1 MSAPLSSLEET
12 NPNILLRTFAVLYG
26 VASYAVF
33 LATFLYSVGFVGN
46 LSLPATIDRGHISPP
61 LQAIA
66 IDLGLVLFFAVQ
78 HSGMARQSFKRWCTR
93 FLPVSIERSTYVL
106 FTSLALFLL
115 FWQWRPVPNRIWTV
129 DDPLMAGAISGLYWI
144 GWTVVLVSTF
154 LTSHFQFFGL
164 SQVFARFFNRKLPAP
179 VLKATLFYK
188 YVRHPLYLGFLLA
201 FWATPTMTA
210 GHLLFA
216 LATTGYILAGVQLE
230 ERDLIRTFGEEYRSY
245 RQRVGMLIPILGS
258 ARKESPEHAVT
269 GPSRPPPW
277 HRREEA
283 AQCASP
289 IDWQL

>member
-164 SQVFARFFNRKLPAP
+164 LTGLRTVLQPEASCSCPQSNPFLQIREASALSGLSIGLLGDTHHDGGSFAVCASNNRLHIG
-179 VLKATLFYK
+179 
-188 YVRHPLYLGFLLA
+188 R
-201 FWATPTMTA
+201 
-210 GHLLFA
+210 
-216 LATTGYILAGVQLE
+216 
-230 ERDLIRTFGEEYRSY
+230 
-245 RQRVGMLIPILGS
+245 GS
-258 ARKESPEHAVT
+258 A
-269 GPSRPPPW
+269 
-277 HRREEA
+277 
-283 AQCASP
+283 
-289 IDWQL
+289 

>member
-12 NPNILLRTFAVLYG
+12 NPNILLRTFALLYG

-33 LATFLYSVGFVGN
+33 LAAFLYLVGFVGN
-46 LSLPATIDRGHISPP
+46 LSLPTTIDRGHISPP

-115 FWQWRPVPNRIWTV
+115 YWQWRPIPNKIWTV

-144 GWTVVLVSTF
+144 GWVVALVSTF
-154 LTSHFQFFGL
+154 LTSHFELFGL
-164 SQVFARFFNRKLPAP
+164 SQVLARFFNRKLPAP
-179 VLKATLFYK
+179 VFKATLFYK

-201 FWATPTMTA
+201 FWATPIMTA

-216 LATTGYILAGVQLE
+216 LVPGIIDARNGALGV
-230 ERDLIRTFGEEYRSY
+230 FGGPR
-245 RQRVGMLIPILGS
+245 IF
-258 ARKESPEHAVT
+258 ARRMALQSHY
-269 GPSRPPPW
+269 SCR
-277 HRREEA
+277 
-283 AQCASP
+283 
-289 IDWQL
+289 